1 MLEATSI
8 IWIIAA
14 AVSAAILYSCYNTRI
29 IGDFVRRLADS
40 GACDSESA
48 VNLTELGIGTLT
60 RGIVALSTGKGSTL
74 RRFIEIDEV
83 GEGLEGR
90 LKGGYYILPEKRE
103 TLLGRY
109 NSKGTSLASAALCI
123 VIVWVFA
130 AVATAVLPFI
140 TSYLGDNGYI
150 PDDSLE
156 SEITESIPKDDTSS
170 DAEDSEK
177 EDIGQSEGGSR
188 YDTVA

>member
-1 MLEATSI
+1 MLENTTPYPLFL
-8 IWIIAA
+8 IART
-14 AVSAAILYSCYNTRI
+14 YEE
-29 IGDFVRRLADS
+29 GKDFYLDLQV
-40 GACDSESA
+40 
-48 VNLTELGIGTLT
+48 I
-60 RGIVALSTGKGSTL
+60 
-74 RRFIEIDEV
+74 

-90 LKGGYYILPEKRE
+90 LKGGYYILPENRE

-109 NSKGTSLASAALCI
+109 RSKGASLASAALCI

-156 SEITESIPKDDTSS
+156 NEITESAPKDDTSS